1 MAFILIFLFLCK
13 SNLLLNVIHKE
24 TDIIKVIKIRE
35 MKTLFLEDL
44 TAKINN
50 YMEDLEYAT
59 ARIFIEENIH
69 LLTENKNLL
78 NNNARELLKFLL
90 EMQQEGNKPLTRKD
104 MAIINSINSF
114 ANKFDL
120 RGLKLMVKEN
130 ASLLIRKEIPLYLS
144 ADAKILLDG
153 MGAIHK
159 EG

>member
-59 ARIFIEENIH
+59 ARILIEENIH

-90 EMQQEGNKPLTRKD
+90 EMQQEGNKPLTRND

-130 ASLLIRKEIPLYLS
+130 ASLLIRKEIPLYLN

>member
-1 MAFILIFLFLCK
+1 MAFILIFIFLCK

-59 ARIFIEENIH
+59 ARILIEENIH

-130 ASLLIRKEIPLYLS
+130 ASLLIRKEIPLYLN

>member
-1 MAFILIFLFLCK
+1 M
-13 SNLLLNVIHKE
+13 
-24 TDIIKVIKIRE
+24 
-35 MKTLFLEDL
+35 FLEDL

-59 ARIFIEENIH
+59 ARIFIEENIQ
-69 LLTENKNLL
+69 LLSENKNML

-90 EMQQEGNKPLTRKD
+90 EMQKEGSKPLTRKD

-153 MGAIHK
+153 MGPIHK

>member
-1 MAFILIFLFLCK
+1 
-13 SNLLLNVIHKE
+13 
-24 TDIIKVIKIRE
+24 
-35 MKTLFLEDL
+35 
-44 TAKINN
+44 
-50 YMEDLEYAT
+50 
-59 ARIFIEENIH
+59 
-69 LLTENKNLL
+69 
-78 NNNARELLKFLL
+78 
-90 EMQQEGNKPLTRKD
+90 MQKEGNKPLTRKD

-153 MGAIHK
+153 MGAISK

>member
-1 MAFILIFLFLCK
+1 
-13 SNLLLNVIHKE
+13 LLNVIHKE
-24 TDIIKVIKIRE
+24 TDIIIVIKIRG
-35 MKTLFLEDL
+35 MNTLYLEDL

-50 YMEDLEYAT
+50 CMEDLEYAT
-59 ARIFIEENIH
+59 ARIFIEENIQ
-69 LLTENKNLL
+69 LLTENKNML
-78 NNNARELLKFLL
+78 NNNARELLKFIL
-90 EMQQEGNKPLTRKD
+90 EMQKEGNKPLTRKD

-153 MGAIHK
+153 MGAISK